1 MKDTSSKLQNKQKN
15 FKNIKDTI
23 KDDKNILSKIK
34 KYSDNKF
41 NEMSK
46 ILNKSKNYNIK
57 FNKPKKQ
64 IELLDGDNKIISSEY
79 NFYGIIKSNG
89 LFLWAYMIPGVD
101 KRIIDHIKK
110 IKSSSYLFENSDN
123 KTMILYHQV
132 LTQDSIILNADE
144 IMLVNTLILY
154 LSNDLYF
161 LNPPNNS
168 NNIQIVTLSN
178 IIEKYI

>member
-23 KDDKNILSKIK
+23 KDDKNILSKIE

-41 NEMSK
+41 KEMSK

-89 LFLWAYMIPGVD
+89 LFLWAYMIPAVD

-178 IIEKYI
+178 IIEKDI